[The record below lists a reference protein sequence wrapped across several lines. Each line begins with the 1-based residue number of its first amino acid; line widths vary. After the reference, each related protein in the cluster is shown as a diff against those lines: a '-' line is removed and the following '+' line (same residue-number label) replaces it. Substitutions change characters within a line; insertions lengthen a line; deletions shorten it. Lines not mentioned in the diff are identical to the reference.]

1 MNNRY
6 VIEESFDPK
15 ALHHKETVFTIGN
28 GYLGTRGA
36 FEEGYPGEQAMT
48 LIHGL
53 FDDTPIVHTELVNA
67 PNWIHFVVVIGGDRF
82 RLEHGTVLAYRRTLD
97 LATGVLSRTVRWRS
111 PAGHTV
117 ELTFERFASLADEH
131 ILAVRCRLTSVD
143 FAGPVELRAGLP
155 GFVDNIGLL
164 HWEWRNQGQLDA
176 NSVYL
181 ELQTRGSRL
190 QLGVACALH
199 VAGADTT
206 LTVQDC
212 DWQPTLVAAT
222 DITPGQTLVA
232 DKLVTVYTSR
242 DVPDI
247 RAAVR
252 YKLETALAAG
262 YEALSMANAAAWA
275 AEWEAADVTI
285 EGDDEADL
293 ALRYSLFQLLIA
305 APRNDDRVSIPAKA
319 LSGWGYRGHVFWDTE
334 IFMLPFFIFTRPQ
347 LARNMLHYR
356 YHTLPGARRKAQE
369 NGYEGAMFAW
379 ESAATGD
386 ETTPRWVPGP
396 DGGLVRIWCGDIELH
411 ITADVAYAVMQY
423 WRATGDDSFMRDY
436 GAEILLDTARFWG
449 SRAEWNADKERY
461 EINDVIGPDEYHD
474 HVNNNAYTNRMAVW
488 NLQSAL
494 AVLEWLHG
502 YAPERAAELER
513 ILDLSP
519 SRLAHWREVIAR
531 MFIPLD
537 PETGLI
543 EQFEGFF
550 KLKSVDLADYEP
562 RTKSM
567 QFLLGIEETQ
577 GYQILKQPD
586 VLMLLYLLESEYD
599 TATIKRNWDYYTP
612 RTDLT
617 YGSSL
622 GPGIQAALAARQ
634 GDIAAAYHH
643 FIHSARTDLQ
653 DVRGNAHEGIH
664 AATAGG
670 IWQAAIFGFGGIRLT
685 PEGLTATPRLPS
697 GWTRLRFRLYYHGQP
712 YDFDFRA
719 CDRPETAL

>member
-1 MNNRY
+1 MHNHY
-6 VIEESFDPK
+6 VIEDAFNSE
-15 ALHHKETVFTIGN
+15 AQHARETLFTTGN
-28 GYLGTRGA
+28 GYLGTRGV

-53 FDDTPIVHTELVNA
+53 FDDAPIFHTELANA
-67 PNWIHFVVVIGGDRF
+67 PNWVHLVVVIGEERF
-82 RLEHGTVLAYRRTLD
+82 RMERGEILGYHRELD
-97 LATGVLSRTVRWRS
+97 LTTGVLRRTVRWRS

-117 ELTFERFASLADEH
+117 DLAFERFASLADAH
-131 ILAVRCRLTSVD
+131 ILGVRCRLTSVD
-143 FAGPVELRAGLP
+143 YAGPVELRAGLP
-155 GFVDNIGLL
+155 GFVENTGLL
-164 HWEWRNQGQLDA
+164 HWEWRDQYRLGTGG
-176 NSVYL
+176 VVL
-181 ELQTRGSRL
+181 ELQTRGSRQALGMATAL
-190 QLGVACALH
+190 QVE
-199 VAGADTT
+199 GAT

-212 DWQPTLVAAT
+212 DWQPTVVAAAE
-222 DITPGQTLVA
+222 IAPGQTLVA
-232 DKLVTVYTSR
+232 DKLVAVYTGR
-242 DVPDI
+242 DVPDVC
-247 RAAVR
+247 AAVS
-252 YKLETALAAG
+252 YKLETAVAAG
-262 YEALSMANAAAWA
+262 YEALRAASDAAWA
-275 AEWEAADVTI
+275 TEWESADVTI

-334 IFMLPFFIFTRPQ
+334 IFMLPFFTLARPD

-356 YHTLPGARRKAQE
+356 YHTLPGARRKARE
-369 NGYEGAMFAW
+369 SGYEGAMYAW

-396 DGGLVRIWCGDIELH
+396 EGGLIRIWCGDIELH
-411 ITADVAYAVMQY
+411 ITSDVAYAVIQY
-423 WRATGDDSFMRDY
+423 WRATGDDAFMRDY

-449 SRAEWNADKERY
+449 SRAEWHAESERY

-474 HVNNNAYTNRMAVW
+474 HVNNSAYTNRMAVW
-488 NLQSAL
+488 NLQTAL
-494 AVLEWLHG
+494 EILDWLKVQ
-502 YAPERAAELER
+502 APTRAAELEGA
-513 ILDLSP
+513 LDLTP
-519 SRLAHWREVIAR
+519 SRLEHWRDVIAR
-531 MFIPLD
+531 MVVPHD

-543 EQFEGFF
+543 EQFDGFWS
-550 KLKSVDLADYEP
+550 LKSVNLADYEP
-562 RTKSM
+562 RTKSL

-599 TATIKRNWDYYTP
+599 TETIKRNWDYYTP

-634 GDIAAAYHH
+634 GDVEAAYGH

-653 DVRGNAHEGIH
+653 DVRGNSHEGIH

-670 IWQAAIFGFGGIRLT
+670 VWQAVIFGFGGIRIT
-685 PEGLTATPRLPS
+685 EAGLTATPRLPQ
-697 GWTRLRFRLYYHGQP
+697 GWTRLRFRLHYHGKP
-712 YDFDFRA
+712 VDFDL
-719 CDRPETAL
+719 RP